1 MGPEG
6 VTMRRRRAPGSAI
19 VFGCITGA
27 LAFCAAAQGYPAKP
41 VRVLVASSAGSNP
54 DTVTRAIAN
63 DLTRLW
69 GQQIV
74 IDNRAGAGGN
84 IGAEIAAR
92 APADGY
98 NLFMAHTNHT
108 INVSLYRKL
117 SYDLASDF
125 VPISLVALS
134 PFVATVHPSV
144 PVKSL
149 RELINLA
156 KSRPGDLTYASAG
169 TGSGTFF
176 SAEYFNG
183 MAGVKML
190 HVAYKGGGPALTAI
204 VSGET
209 SVYFAPI
216 ATGMPH
222 IRGGKLRALGVTAA
236 KRLPEFPDLPAVAE
250 TLPGYEMQSWAGMM
264 APAKTPQA
272 ITEAVHKAIIAV
284 LGSPEVRKRLS
295 DLGYIVVGAGPD
307 ALARHIR
314 TETER
319 YAKLIRQI
327 GLPQQ

>member
-1 MGPEG
+1 MSQHD
-6 VTMRRRRAPGSAI
+6 RLQCAI
-19 VFGCITGA
+19 VVACVIGA
-27 LAFCAAAQGYPAKP
+27 MASGASAQTYPVKP
-41 VRVLVASSAGSNP
+41 VRVLIASSAGSNP
-54 DTVTRAIAN
+54 DTVTRIIAG
-63 DLTRLW
+63 DLSRVW

-108 INVSLYRKL
+108 INTTLYRKL
-117 SYDLASDF
+117 TYDLTSDF

-134 PFVATVHPSV
+134 PFVASVHPSV

-149 RELINLA
+149 RELIHLA

-176 SAEYFNG
+176 CAEYFKGLAN
-183 MAGVKML
+183 VNML
-190 HVAYKGGGPALTAI
+190 HVAYKGGGPALTAVI
-204 VSGET
+204 SGET
-209 SVYFAPI
+209 SVYFTPI

-222 IRGGKLRALGVTAA
+222 IRNGRLRGLGVSAA
-236 KRLPEFPDLPAVAE
+236 KRLPHLPELPAIAE

-264 APAKTPQA
+264 APTKTPQA
-272 ITEAVHKAIIAV
+272 ITEAVHKAIVTV
-284 LGSPEVRKRLS
+284 LATPEVKKRMS
-295 DLGYIVVGAGPD
+295 DLGYIVMGGGPD
-307 ALARHIR
+307 ALAAHIR
-314 TETER
+314 TESER

-327 GLPQQ
+327 GLPAQ

>member
-1 MGPEG
+1 MKRYCGLAG
-6 VTMRRRRAPGSAI
+6 AL
-19 VFGCITGA
+19 VFGCITTLLGTE
-27 LAFCAAAQGYPAKP
+27 AAAQSYPAKP
-41 VRVLVASSAGSNP
+41 VRVLIASSAGSNP
-54 DTVTRAIAN
+54 DTVTRVIAG
-63 DLTRLW
+63 DLSRVW
-69 GQQIV
+69 GQQV
-74 IDNRAGAGGN
+74 VVDNRAGAGGN

-108 INVSLYRKL
+108 INATLYRKL
-117 SYDLASDF
+117 TYDLATDF

-149 RELINLA
+149 RELVRLA
-156 KSRPGDLTYASAG
+156 KSRPGDLIYASAG

-176 SAEYFNG
+176 CAEYFNG

-204 VSGET
+204 LSGET
-209 SVYFAPI
+209 SVYFTPI

-222 IRGGKLRALGVTAA
+222 IASGKLRALGVTAP
-236 KRLPEFPDLPAVAE
+236 KRLPDLSDVPAIAE
-250 TLPGYEMQSWAGMM
+250 TLPGYEMLSWAGMM
-264 APAKTPQA
+264 APAKTPQS
-272 ITEAVHKAIIAV
+272 IVDAVHKAIATA
-284 LGSPEVRKRLS
+284 LASAELRKRMS
-295 DLGYIVVGAGPD
+295 SMGYIVVGSGPE
-307 ALARHIR
+307 ALAAHIR

-327 GLPQQ
+327 GLPPQ